1 MNEEETQYSYF
12 TVVRR
17 VKKNGKGY
25 TVHLDRWLLG
35 RDERPIVDGKP
46 YGRPMQGTRCD
57 VLPIDPN
64 IVQTPNLP
72 DATTGVILTDYRV
85 TRDDDRTWRAWI
97 TLGGHPVS
105 GNESSAIGAEIYVA
119 RVEIERGSNALDST
133 TLPMS
138 ELLRA
143 CVECGHV
150 ALERDGKLWSIVTDA
165 DGLAMPA
172 AQYDRLIRRRK
183 RENRDAPDDARI
195 LELCE
200 EHRKLKDA
208 FSRGESLEKPP
219 LQNVYVAQ
227 IIGYAPSTAAD
238 MIKLARKRAGIT
250 QPKKRG
256 K

>member
-12 TVVRR
+12 TVVRS
-17 VKKNGKGY
+17 VEKNGKCF

-85 TRDDDRTWRAWI
+85 TRDDDPTWRAWI
-97 TLGGHPVS
+97 SLGGHPIY
-105 GNESSAIGAEIYVA
+105 GNESSAIDAEVFIA
-119 RVEIERGSNALDST
+119 GVEILRGRHTLDST
-133 TLPMS
+133 TLPMN

-143 CVECGHV
+143 CVKCGHV

-200 EHRKLKDA
+200 EHRQLKDA
-208 FSRGESLEKPP
+208 YRRGESLEKPP
-219 LQNVYVAQ
+219 RQAVYVAEK
-227 IIGYAPSTAAD
+227 IRYAESTAAD

>member
-17 VKKNGKGY
+17 VEKNGKGF
-25 TVHLDRWLLG
+25 TVHLERSLIG
-35 RDERPIVDGKP
+35 RDKRPIVEGKP
-46 YGRPMQGTRCD
+46 YGRPMQGTWYD

-85 TRDDDRTWRAWI
+85 TRDDDSKWRAWI
-97 TLGGHPVS
+97 TLGGHPVY
-105 GNESSAIGAEIYVA
+105 GNESSAIDAEIYVA
-119 RVEIERGSNALDST
+119 RVEIERGSSALDST

-143 CVECGHV
+143 CVKCGHV
-150 ALERDGKLWSIVTDA
+150 ALERDGDKWRMVTDA
-165 DGLAMPA
+165 DGLPMPA

-183 RENRDAPDDARI
+183 RESKDAPDDARI

-200 EHRKLKDA
+200 EHRQLKDA
-208 FSRGESLEKPP
+208 YSRDRSLEKPP
-219 LQNVYVAQ
+219 LQNVYVAKK
-227 IIGYAPSTAAD
+227 IGYAPSTAAD

-250 QPKKRG
+250 QTKKRG